1 MCLRPLTSEGA
12 RVAVTEFENVLDE
25 LYGVDLDEFT
35 ATRKRLAQELRV
47 AGEKDEGAAVAA
59 LRKPVVSAWALNQLT
74 RRERRDVDLLLAAGH
89 RLRQAQSSLLR
100 GGGRDEFDSA
110 RNAEEAAIGRL
121 AEAARVLLDAERGG
135 ASSSAIAQIGATLR
149 AAAVSDEGRTL
160 LARGRFEAPIASEG
174 FEILGALAPAG
185 APRSETACKQDDGR
199 AEAIRRAR
207 AALREA
213 QEAERQRK
221 REAQEAERT
230 AVGLRQEWEQAEQ
243 RAEAAREDSEAAARA
258 TAAAQQLVDEA
269 QGRSSS

>member
-135 ASSSAIAQIGATLR
+135 ASSSAVAQIGATLR

-185 APRSETACKQDDGR
+185 APRPEMRKEDDGR
-199 AEAIRRAR
+199 AEAIRRAK
-207 AALREA
+207 AALQEA